1 LFIHD
6 IASYGRSVGT
16 AAMDND
22 KNDEEVRQLAEVIS
36 ELPVLL
42 EALVMGFVSFR
53 ELVRVKELSEREAAR
68 HNEEVLNS
76 FLPNIRH
83 Q

>member
-1 LFIHD
+1 
-6 IASYGRSVGT
+6 
-16 AAMDND
+16 MDNN
-22 KNDEEVRQLAEVIS
+22 KEVRQLAEVTS

-42 EALVMGFVSFR
+42 EALVMGFTAFR

-68 HNEEVLNS
+68 HNDNVLSS
-76 FLPNIRH
+76 FLSKIRH